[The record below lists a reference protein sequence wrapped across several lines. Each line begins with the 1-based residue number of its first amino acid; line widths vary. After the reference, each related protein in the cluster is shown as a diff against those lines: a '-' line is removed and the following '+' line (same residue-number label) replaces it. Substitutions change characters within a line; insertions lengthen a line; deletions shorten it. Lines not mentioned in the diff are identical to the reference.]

1 MIRTKCG
8 NYILIR
14 QPNPNFRR
22 QATRRTAAA
31 EAAVPAAEQPEF
43 FRIILLKE
51 DVAAV
56 QEINMATHGVVG
68 ANCLVTMKNGSN
80 HYAAETLMQI
90 FQSAGLEI
98 ADPEPVVA

>member
-14 QPNPNFRR
+14 QPNQNFRR
-22 QATRRTAAA
+22 PAARRTAAA
-31 EAAVPAAEQPEF
+31 EAAAPEQPEF

-68 ANCLVTMKNGSN
+68 ANCLVTMKNGST